1 MQMPEGMPGAKAF
14 NMMKLQEQIKN
25 NHSDVSSY
33 LNDMVDW
40 SKKMNVKDKTVPTET
55 PKQSNAKLP
64 PIRNKIDI

>member
-33 LNDMVDW
+33 LNDMVTW
-40 SKKMNVKDKTVPTET
+40 SKDMNTKDKTPPTET